1 MHFLKKITENPTL
14 EDPAKEHMDVHRH
27 FYRYSRGEFIGP
39 AIKLRQTSTKFTL
52 KGSLEF
58 EDLVQELV
66 LRSLSTDELEIDG
79 TLISG
84 QDISDKLNEFDINW
98 ELKEST
104 GKTKNYKASFEQSI
118 ETEKLLD
125 LVEEFR
131 KCCYLLLNFQLEKW
145 VRVDTKSR
153 LPKPSKK
160 KPIDDDVGKRVQF
173 CKGYMNSS
181 DQNNQMIMDEVVFDF
196 KDEIPEDWSKITLT
210 NNYRIN
216 EIAIPR
222 GVKDSRKLRILAV
235 RKGKLIRTVDIDG
248 EIIEKQYSFVV

>member
-1 MHFLKKITENPTL
+1 MHFLKKIAENPTL

-52 KGSLEF
+52 KGSLEY

-66 LRSLSTDELEIDG
+66 LRSISADQLDIDG
-79 TLISG
+79 TLITG
-84 QDISDKLNEFDINW
+84 KDISERLNELNLTWD
-98 ELKEST
+98 LKEST
-104 GKTKNYKASFEQSI
+104 GKTKNYKASFETTI
-118 ETEKLLD
+118 DKKKLMNLI
-125 LVEEFR
+125 EEFR
-131 KCCYLLLNFQLEKW
+131 ENCYFLLNFQLDKW
-145 VRVDTKSR
+145 IRVDTKSR

-160 KPIDDDVGKRVQF
+160 KPIDDDVNKRVQF
-173 CKGYMNSS
+173 CKGYMEPTEE
-181 DQNNQMIMDEVVFDF
+181 NNQMIQDEILFDF
-196 KDEIPEDWSKITLT
+196 KEEIPNDWSKITLT
-210 NNYRIN
+210 NNYNIS

-222 GVKDSRKLRILAV
+222 GIKDSRKLRILAV